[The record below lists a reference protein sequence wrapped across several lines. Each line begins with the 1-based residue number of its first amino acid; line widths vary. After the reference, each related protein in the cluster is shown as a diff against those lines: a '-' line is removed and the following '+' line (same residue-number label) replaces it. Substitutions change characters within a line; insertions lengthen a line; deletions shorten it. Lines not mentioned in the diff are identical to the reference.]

1 MPLRGS
7 PSQHGPRQGKATS
20 SPSGRGAAAG
30 FHASGNDWHSRFTLQ
45 CAERARLQRQHG
57 VNIQRNGLLGEIVR
71 PGEETREELAVWKKM
86 AIQQKQSVVQEA
98 NAVLEDEYAYL
109 LHDLEVE
116 ELDSLNDSA
125 GESPV

>member
-1 MPLRGS
+1 
-7 PSQHGPRQGKATS
+7 
-20 SPSGRGAAAG
+20 
-30 FHASGNDWHSRFTLQ
+30 
-45 CAERARLQRQHG
+45 